1 MALID
6 AKSTTIK
13 GITFAITM
21 HGECLLMHFS
31 YKRKTVQSFPRFKFP
46 RGFCLSANEK
56 HFSNQYESMKYQEEA
71 IVPYFKKQLSTEM
84 LNESQKALV
93 NINVCIG
100 QMIPEIP
107 DSYKAYN

>member
-1 MALID
+1 
-6 AKSTTIK
+6 
-13 GITFAITM
+13 
-21 HGECLLMHFS
+21 
-31 YKRKTVQSFPRFKFP
+31 
-46 RGFCLSANEK
+46 
-56 HFSNQYESMKYQEEA
+56 MKYQEEA

>member
-1 MALID
+1 
-6 AKSTTIK
+6 
-13 GITFAITM
+13 
-21 HGECLLMHFS
+21 
-31 YKRKTVQSFPRFKFP
+31 
-46 RGFCLSANEK
+46 
-56 HFSNQYESMKYQEEA
+56 MKYQEEA

-93 NINVCIG
+93 NINVFIG